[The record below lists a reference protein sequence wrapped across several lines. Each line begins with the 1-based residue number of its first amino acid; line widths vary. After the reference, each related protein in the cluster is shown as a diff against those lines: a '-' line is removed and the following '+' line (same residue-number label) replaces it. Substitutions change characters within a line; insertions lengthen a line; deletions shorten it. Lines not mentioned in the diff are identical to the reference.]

1 MSAVVE
7 LLQELIRIPSV
18 NPQGDPGTPH
28 VGEGEIARF
37 VGDYLVKLGMSV
49 EMQFVEKDRPTV
61 IGRLKSKSSKRHIL
75 LGPHT
80 DTVSVAGMTVE
91 PFGGVVKDGRVLGR
105 GASDT
110 KGSMSAMLVA
120 LKEIVD
126 QKKCPPNTDIWFAG
140 LMGEESGNDGIEYL
154 MKSDYFKTKGIL
166 PNFGIAGEPTELRI
180 VHRHK
185 GALWLRLRTRGRAC
199 HASRPDLGD
208 NAIVKMRKAIDFITT
223 DMPKAYSHL
232 EDSLLGKA
240 TFNVTGIKGGSK
252 VNIIPDL
259 CEIEMD
265 HRSLPQETHKE
276 VIERLKKSLPECE
289 VEIISDRPGLNT
301 PADDPYIQKLTD
313 VLSRHSPKADRKSF
327 LTGAP
332 WFADCSLMSG
342 GGVPAIAFGPGSISQ
357 AHTKD
362 EFIEISELEKCV
374 DVFRDFFVALD

>member
-28 VGEGEIARF
+28 TGEGEIAKF
-37 VGDYLVKLGMSV
+37 IGDYLLKLGMEV

-61 IGRLKSKSSKRHIL
+61 IGRLKSKTSRKHIL

-80 DTVSVAGMTVE
+80 DTVSVVGMTIE
-91 PFGGVVKDGRVLGR
+91 PFGGVLKDGRVWGR

-120 LKEIVD
+120 LKEMVE
-126 QKKCPPNTDIWFAG
+126 QKKCPPDTDFWFAG

-154 MKSDYFKTKGIL
+154 MKSDYFKKKDIL
-166 PNFGIAGEPTELRI
+166 PSFGIAGEPTDLRI

-185 GALWLRLRTRGRAC
+185 GAYWLRLRTRGRSC
-199 HASRPDLGD
+199 HASRPDLGE
-208 NAIVKMRKAIDFITT
+208 NAIMKMRHAMEFITNE
-223 DMPKAYSHL
+223 MPKSYAHL
-232 EDSLLGKA
+232 EDPLLGKA
-240 TFNVTGIKGGSK
+240 TFSVTGIKGGSK
-252 VNIIPDL
+252 VNIIPEL
-259 CEIEMD
+259 CEIEVD
-265 HRSLPQETHKE
+265 HRSLPKQTHGE
-276 VIERLKKSLPECE
+276 VMERLRKSLPECE
-289 VEIISDRPGLNT
+289 VEVISDRPGLNT
-301 PADDPYIQKLTD
+301 PADDPYIQRLAD
-313 VLSRHSPKADRKSF
+313 VLGRHSPGKSRGDF

-332 WFADCSLMSG
+332 WFADCSLMAG

-362 EFIEISELEKCV
+362 EFIEIAELEKCV
-374 DVFRDFFVALD
+374 DVLRDFFTGLD